1 MNGHRPSETHR
12 RTLGSRLT
20 MMQKLISQVRDLGFE
35 SELLTEFE
43 TELARIEE
51 EVEAITPA
59 PPLHQARASLAELLL
74 LIYELRPRA
83 LKAYGE
89 IAAANASYLEQ
100 ASARLT
106 ELAQRALDELEGEST
121 QEVSASAV
129 PEDPRRDRR

>member
-74 LIYELRPRA
+74 LTYELRPRA

-89 IAAANASYLEQ
+89 IAEESAGYLEE
-100 ASARLT
+100 ASAHLT
-106 ELAQRALDELEGEST
+106 QLVQRALDELEGKSKE
-121 QEVSASAV
+121 EV
-129 PEDPRRDRR
+129 